1 MKRALIVFLAGLS
14 LAWAVRTP
22 LGVPVDEDSSFDV
35 SILKINEGEYLGREI
50 PNVDVILADGSTRKL
65 WDIIGKEP
73 AIIVFAYYTCDA
85 SCPVLAGNISK
96 ALESIKER
104 DFTLIT
110 LSFDEKDTLET
121 LKSFKEKL
129 KYVPE
134 NWVFGLLSKEDIRRI
149 TEGTGFRFF
158 YSVKD
163 KAFVHPNVLIFI
175 SPDKRIVRYIYGVK
189 PDSKAVR
196 IALAEANTGELKINE
211 VVDLVYLACF
221 SYNAKKG
228 SYMLNPVMIL
238 GGVGFL
244 LLGSTLLLSAF
255 YGKLYGRK
263 EV

>member
-1 MKRALIVFLAGLS
+1 MRGVFVLLVTALSIALA
-14 LAWAVRTP
+14 VNTP
-22 LGVPVDEDSSFDV
+22 LGVPYDEDSSFDV
-35 SILKINEGEYLGREI
+35 SILRINEGEHLGREI
-50 PNVDVILADGSTRKL
+50 PNVDVILGNGQKKKL
-65 WDIIGKEP
+65 WEIIGEEP

-96 ALESIKER
+96 ALESIKDR
-104 DFTLIT
+104 DFTFIT

-121 LKSFKEKL
+121 MRSFKEKL
-129 KYVPE
+129 KYIPD
-134 NWVFGLLSKEDIRRI
+134 NWVFGLLSKQDIRRI
-149 TEGTGFRFF
+149 TEATGFRFF

-189 PDSKAVR
+189 PDPKAVR

-228 SYMLNPVMIL
+228 SYMVNPVMIL
-238 GGVGFL
+238 GGVGFV
-244 LLGSTLLLSAF
+244 LLGSTLLLSIF

>member
-1 MKRALIVFLAGLS
+1 MRGVFLLMFVALS
-14 LAWAVRTP
+14 LVWAVNTP
-22 LGVPVDEDSSFDV
+22 LGVPRDEDSSFDV
-35 SILKINEGEYLGREI
+35 SILKINEGEYLGKEL
-50 PNVDVILADGSTRKL
+50 PNVDVTLGEGTVKKL
-65 WDIIGKEP
+65 WDIIGEEP

-96 ALESIKER
+96 ALESIKDR

-110 LSFDEKDTLET
+110 LSFDEKDTLQT
-121 LKSFKEKL
+121 MKAFKEKL
-129 KYVPE
+129 KYIPD

-175 SPDKRIVRYIYGVK
+175 SPDKRIVRYVYGVK
-189 PDSKAVR
+189 PDPKTVR

-221 SYNAKKG
+221 SYNSKKG

-238 GGVGFL
+238 GGVGFI